1 MDVRIKLDMYIQQK
15 VENRTETLT
24 ARLFS
29 YNENENEIF
38 QRYVLESVEPNHE
51 QNGDGTY
58 KYVNV
63 GIIRKFAKN
72 NNIKLGDTLSMGYGD
87 YHINLYV
94 NEIVETA
101 EAIYPRANEYV
112 WSDNQKFGY
121 IYIEEVEF
129 GRGLTNFTNAVLNA
143 IASKQ
148 SEEEKQEIRNA
159 VGQFIELFGLPNI
172 LDPNVDGSYVSKYGN
187 QLIIKN
193 LRGYSQEEIMPKVK
207 TYLEGEGISVKKAIT
222 GELLPYRVYMA
233 NAQRQLNI
241 ATVFLPVFFY
251 SVTMIIIG
259 LFMNQIIKAMTP
271 DIGIMVS
278 IGVDKKEIISL
289 FLMYALLMGIVSGIL
304 GVITGYGIYC
314 LLTSIMVNTYSIPI
328 LSFAIHPLVTA
339 VAIIGLVIF
348 AELATFLSCLAIF
361 KITPKDAV
369 ISNEAKRKKNPKIVD
384 KIIEKSPMTIKLGL
398 NSIFQNPKRFF
409 VSVFS
414 MIASF
419 VLTMLCCNFFISKET
434 MIDQSVHQRLNYD
447 CQVYMQEISTD
458 EQINEIKNLDSV
470 SAFEDCYYTYLN
482 VKAKDDSTYIEALG
496 VNENSES
503 NLVVVPDK
511 NGHGDIAIPN
521 EGLIIPKSYAAKLHV
536 KIGDMVSIGGIDI
549 EIKNISYQY
558 FHPIAFLSKTQ
569 MKALSDQSTEVSY
582 VSSFLINV
590 KDRNAFDDYFVE
602 NQVQCLTVYT
612 ENLAKDLYAIF
623 NTINIMIFIMIG
635 FAFGIGFIILC
646 IMSQN
651 TLMEQK
657 RPVSVLR
664 LIGFRIKDVSN
675 FWSLQSISQLIFSL
689 LFAIP
694 GGLLASYILFTMAS
708 APTQTY
714 PFIISWQVMLI
725 SFGFVLLT
733 VLICH
738 SLAMIS
744 IRKWNL
750 ADNTRSRE

>member
-1 MDVRIKLDMYIQQK
+1 MSFVSMLAIALLTAFGSTIVNLDKKYTEYLETYGLVDEQLDTSFETREALKKADIYVKGIERVDVRIKLDMYIQQK

-51 QNGDGTY
+51 QNDDGTY

-129 GRGLTNFTNAVLNA
+129 GRGLTNFTNAVLST

-172 LDPNVDGSYVSKYGN
+172 LDPNVDGSYISKYGN

-193 LRGYSQEEIMPKVK
+193 LKGYSQEEIMPKVK

-241 ATVFLPVFFY
+241 AAVFLPVFFY

-304 GVITGYGIYC
+304 GAITGYGIYC

-328 LSFAIHPLVTA
+328 LSA
-339 VAIIGLVIF
+339 
-348 AELATFLSCLAIF
+348 
-361 KITPKDAV
+361 
-369 ISNEAKRKKNPKIVD
+369 
-384 KIIEKSPMTIKLGL
+384 
-398 NSIFQNPKRFF
+398 
-409 VSVFS
+409 
-414 MIASF
+414 
-419 VLTMLCCNFFISKET
+419 
-434 MIDQSVHQRLNYD
+434 
-447 CQVYMQEISTD
+447 
-458 EQINEIKNLDSV
+458 
-470 SAFEDCYYTYLN
+470 
-482 VKAKDDSTYIEALG
+482 
-496 VNENSES
+496 
-503 NLVVVPDK
+503 
-511 NGHGDIAIPN
+511 
-521 EGLIIPKSYAAKLHV
+521 
-536 KIGDMVSIGGIDI
+536 
-549 EIKNISYQY
+549 
-558 FHPIAFLSKTQ
+558 
-569 MKALSDQSTEVSY
+569 
-582 VSSFLINV
+582 
-590 KDRNAFDDYFVE
+590 
-602 NQVQCLTVYT
+602 
-612 ENLAKDLYAIF
+612 
-623 NTINIMIFIMIG
+623 
-635 FAFGIGFIILC
+635 
-646 IMSQN
+646 
-651 TLMEQK
+651 
-657 RPVSVLR
+657 
-664 LIGFRIKDVSN
+664 
-675 FWSLQSISQLIFSL
+675 
-689 LFAIP
+689 
-694 GGLLASYILFTMAS
+694 
-708 APTQTY
+708 
-714 PFIISWQVMLI
+714 
-725 SFGFVLLT
+725 
-733 VLICH
+733 
-738 SLAMIS
+738 
-744 IRKWNL
+744 
-750 ADNTRSRE
+750 